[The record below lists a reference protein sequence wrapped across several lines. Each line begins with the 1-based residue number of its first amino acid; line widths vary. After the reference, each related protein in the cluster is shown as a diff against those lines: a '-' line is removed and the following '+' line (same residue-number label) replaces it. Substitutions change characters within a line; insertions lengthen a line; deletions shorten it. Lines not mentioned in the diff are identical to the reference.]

1 MVFFQLIKEPK
12 HMQTSVSS
20 CIDLIFTDQ
29 PTLSLNSGVDASF
42 HPNCHHQIVHSSF
55 NLNIFY
61 PPPYQRLIWDYKKTD
76 WKNIQKALDLVNWK
90 RLFDRKD
97 INAQIAEFNET
108 ILNVFRNHVPHEYIA
123 VDDKNCINEWNYKIK
138 N

>member
-1 MVFFQLIKEPK
+1 
-12 HMQTSVSS
+12 MQTSVSS

-90 RLFDRKD
+90 RLFDQKD
-97 INAQIAEFNET
+97 INAQVAEFNET